1 VYDAEAGKCIFPT
14 DGTGVV
20 GSLMS
25 YFFSTLILVGML
37 ACVVSCMRGA
47 IAPSSVV
54 TIVHTALQSS
64 PSRDSKKKKKKPHKK
79 QETKRHTCNDGDEDV
94 YDDNVYFLGA

>member
-1 VYDAEAGKCIFPT
+1 
-14 DGTGVV
+14 
-20 GSLMS
+20 
-25 YFFSTLILVGML
+25 
-37 ACVVSCMRGA
+37 MRGA

-79 QETKRHTCNDGDEDV
+79 QEKKRHACNDE